1 MQEAQENKKVVV
13 DDGTVE
19 IDTGDEK
26 ETTIELQDESSEK
39 ETVADSQEAQSAEE
53 PVETEQEQVSS
64 NAQKR
69 INRLTKRMRDAEKK
83 EQEAI
88 RYAQQIQKEAQ
99 ELKERMAS
107 LDNGYM
113 QEFGTRIDVETS
125 QAEANLKRAVEIGDA
140 DQMVEAQKQLARL
153 SYQSERYNEAKTQHE
168 KQLEYQKQN
177 INQQP
182 HPLSAQTMQQRQPAQ
197 PEIRRPDPKA
207 EAWAAKNEWFGSD
220 EAKTFAAFG
229 IHKKLVEDEGFDPK
243 SDEYYTELDNRI
255 ASTFN
260 MEVAVN
266 DSGTGKRAAQTVA
279 GVSRAT
285 GSSNSGR
292 NRRVKLSPTQVAI
305 AKKLG
310 VPLEE
315 YAKHVKE

>member
-1 MQEAQENKKVVV
+1 MQEEENKKVVV

-26 ETTIELQDESSEK
+26 ETTIELEDETAEK
-39 ETVADSQEAQSAEE
+39 NSVEVSADSSTLENST
-53 PVETEQEQVSS
+53 ETEQEQVSS

-69 INRLTKRMRDAEKK
+69 INRLTKKMRDAEKK

-88 RYAQQIQKEAQ
+88 RYAQQIQKESQ
-99 ELKERMAS
+99 ELKQRLAS

-113 QEFGTRIDVETS
+113 KEFGTRIDVETS

-140 DQMVEAQKQLARL
+140 DQIVAAQKQLAKL
-153 SYQSERYNEAKTQHE
+153 SYQSERYNEAKSQHE
-168 KQLEYQKQN
+168 KQLEAQQQFA
-177 INQQP
+177 NQQP
-182 HPLSAQTMQQRQPAQ
+182 QAAQTMQQAQPAQ
-197 PEIRRPDPKA
+197 QQIRRPDPKA
-207 EAWAAKNEWFGSD
+207 EAWAQKNEWFGSD

-229 IHKKLVEDEGFDPK
+229 IHKKLVEDEGFDPT

>member
-1 MQEAQENKKVVV
+1 MQDVEEANKTIVI

-26 ETTIELQDESSEK
+26 ETTVELQEEPSEK
-39 ETVADSQEAQSAEE
+39 ENIAVSNEAPDPENGN
-53 PVETEQEQVSS
+53 ETEQEQLTN

-69 INRLTKRMRDAEKK
+69 INRLTKKMRDAEKK

-88 RYAQQIQKEAQ
+88 RYAQQVQKESQ
-99 ELKERMAS
+99 ELKQRMAS

-113 QEFGTRIDVETS
+113 QEFGTRIDVQTS

-140 DQMVEAQKQLARL
+140 DQIVAAQKELSKL
-153 SYQSERYNEAKTQHE
+153 SYQSERFNETKNQHE
-168 KQLEYQKQN
+168 RQQQ
-177 INQQP
+177 IQQAAQTQQP
-182 HPLSAQTMQQRQPAQ
+182 QVAPTAQ
-197 PEIRRPDPKA
+197 PGAQEIKRPDPKA
-207 EAWAAKNEWFGSD
+207 EAWAKRNEWFGTD

-229 IHKKLVEDEGFDPK
+229 IHKKLVEDEGFDPT
-243 SDEYYTELDNRI
+243 SNEYYTELDNRI
-255 ASTFN
+255 SSTFN

-266 DSGTGKRAAQTVA
+266 DSGTSKRAAQTVA

>member
-1 MQEAQENKKVVV
+1 MQEEENKKVVV

-26 ETTIELQDESSEK
+26 ETTIELEDETAEK
-39 ETVADSQEAQSAEE
+39 NSVEVSADSSTPENST
-53 PVETEQEQVSS
+53 ETEQEQVSS

-69 INRLTKRMRDAEKK
+69 INRLTKKMRDAEKK

-88 RYAQQIQKEAQ
+88 RYAQQIQKESQ
-99 ELKERMAS
+99 ELKQRLAS

-113 QEFGTRIDVETS
+113 KEFGTRIDVETS

-140 DQMVEAQKQLARL
+140 DQIVAAQKQLAKL

-168 KQLEYQKQN
+168 KQLEAQQQFA
-177 INQQP
+177 NQQP
-182 HPLSAQTMQQRQPAQ
+182 QAAQTMQQAQPAQ
-197 PEIRRPDPKA
+197 QEIRRPDPKA
-207 EAWAAKNEWFGSD
+207 EAWAQKNEWFGSD

-229 IHKKLVEDEGFDPK
+229 IHKKLVEDEGFDPT

-310 VPLEE
+310 VPLAE

>member
-1 MQEAQENKKVVV
+1 MQDVEEANKTIVI

-26 ETTIELQDESSEK
+26 ETTVELQEDSSGK
-39 ETVADSQEAQSAEE
+39 ETIAVSNEAPDPENGN
-53 PVETEQEQVSS
+53 ETEQEQLTN

-69 INRLTKRMRDAEKK
+69 INRLTKKMRDAEKK

-88 RYAQQIQKEAQ
+88 RYAQQVQKESQ
-99 ELKERMAS
+99 ELKQRMAS

-113 QEFGTRIDVETS
+113 QEFGTRIDVQTS

-140 DQMVEAQKQLARL
+140 DQIVAAQKELSKL
-153 SYQSERYNEAKTQHE
+153 SYQSERFNETKNQHE
-168 KQLEYQKQN
+168 RQQQ
-177 INQQP
+177 IQQAAQTQQP
-182 HPLSAQTMQQRQPAQ
+182 QVAPTAQ
-197 PEIRRPDPKA
+197 PGAQEIKRPDPKA
-207 EAWAAKNEWFGSD
+207 EAWAKRNEWFGTD

-229 IHKKLVEDEGFDPK
+229 IHKKLVEDEGFDPT
-243 SDEYYTELDNRI
+243 SNEYYTELDNRI
-255 ASTFN
+255 SSTFN

-266 DSGTGKRAAQTVA
+266 DSGTSKRAAQTVA

>member
-1 MQEAQENKKVVV
+1 MQEEENKKIVV

-26 ETTIELQDESSEK
+26 ETTIELEDETAEK
-39 ETVADSQEAQSAEE
+39 NSVEVSADSSTPENST
-53 PVETEQEQVSS
+53 ETEQEQVSS

-69 INRLTKRMRDAEKK
+69 INRLTKKMRDAEKK

-88 RYAQQIQKEAQ
+88 RYAQQIQKESQ
-99 ELKERMAS
+99 ELKQRLAS

-113 QEFGTRIDVETS
+113 KEFGTRIDVETS

-140 DQMVEAQKQLARL
+140 DQIVAAQKQLAKL

-168 KQLEYQKQN
+168 KQLEAQQQFA
-177 INQQP
+177 NQQP
-182 HPLSAQTMQQRQPAQ
+182 QAAQTMQQAQPAQ
-197 PEIRRPDPKA
+197 QQIRRPDPKA
-207 EAWAAKNEWFGSD
+207 EAWAKKNEWFGSD

-229 IHKKLVEDEGFDPK
+229 IHKKLVEDEGFDPT